1 MRVTSD
7 SIGLS
12 ALTAFVEGTARAHGE
27 GFFAALTRNLAQ
39 TLEVHDAVVT
49 EFIEPHK
56 VRTLACWSGG
66 RLIPNEERDVAGT
79 PCEAVLAG
87 EFRHH
92 LTGVARQYPK
102 WEKGADSY
110 IGMPLKSEG
119 GSVLGHLC
127 ARDAAPMPLSP
138 AQLLLFEAFGAS
150 AATELRRLRTE
161 RNARATEERLR
172 DLFEE
177 APIAYVLE
185 NLDSTFIRA
194 NRTAMRILGL
204 RPDEV
209 KGFKGASLVPDT
221 PDAQRRVREA
231 LVSVGAGTDTS
242 GVVLELRRKDNGK
255 PIFIQWWSRPDP
267 GGQYT
272 RTMFLDVTDR
282 ILMEREQSRLQA
294 ENLYL
299 QEEIKSVHNFEEIIG
314 ANAGLLRVLENVQ
327 RVAPTD
333 TSVLVCGETG
343 TGKELIARAIH
354 STSRRAGKPFI
365 KLNCAALPAGLVESE
380 LFGHERGAFSGAI
393 QKRIGRFELANN
405 GTIFLDEIGEMP
417 LDVQTKLLRVLQEYE
432 FERVGSSHTTK
443 VDVRVIAATNR
454 DLARAVCDG
463 SFRQDL
469 YYRLSVFPVTLPP
482 LRERR
487 EDIPLLV
494 RFFAQKYGPRVGRR
508 VESIDAA
515 TMQRL
520 VEYPWPGNI
529 RELENFIE
537 RALIL
542 TNSSVLHVGAETLG
556 PGAPLA
562 RPPSTLPAPPQ
573 PHAPLTSSAS
583 PPADT
588 PQPELTS
595 LAAVQR
601 EHILRVLQAAG
612 WVIEGGR
619 GAAAR
624 LGVKPATLRFR
635 MKKFGITRSGERS

>member
-1 MRVTSD
+1 MVSD
-7 SIGLS
+7 SIGLP
-12 ALTAFVEGTARAHGE
+12 ALTAFVEGTARAPGE

-39 TLEVHDAVVT
+39 MLEVRHATVT
-49 EFIEPHK
+49 ELVEPRK
-56 VRTLACWSGG
+56 VRTLARWSAGQ
-66 RLIPNEERDVAGT
+66 LIGNEERDVAGT
-79 PCEAVLAG
+79 PCEAVVAG

-92 LTGVARQYPK
+92 PSGVARQYPK
-102 WEKGADSY
+102 CETGADSY
-110 IGMPLKSEG
+110 IGMPLKSEAG
-119 GSVLGHLC
+119 AVLGHLC
-127 ARDAAPMPLSP
+127 AWDAAPMSLAP
-138 AQLLLFEAFGAS
+138 AQLLLFEAFAAS
-150 AATELRRLRTE
+150 AAAELRRLLTE
-161 RNARATEERLR
+161 RNTRATEERLR
-172 DLFEE
+172 DLFDE
-177 APIAYVLE
+177 APIAYVHE
-185 NLDSTFIRA
+185 DLDSRFIRA
-194 NRTAMRILGL
+194 NRTALRILGV
-204 RPDEV
+204 RPEEV
-209 KGFKGASLVPDT
+209 KGFRGLSLVPDT
-221 PDAQRRVREA
+221 PEAKRRAREA
-231 LVSVGAGTDTS
+231 FASIGAGTDTS
-242 GVVLELRRKDNGK
+242 GVVLELSRKDNGK
-255 PIFIQWWSRPDP
+255 PVFIQWWSRPDP
-267 GGQYT
+267 SGQYT
-272 RTMFLDVTDR
+272 RTMFVDITERV
-282 ILMEREQSRLQA
+282 LMEREQARLQA
-294 ENLYL
+294 ENVYL

-314 ANAGLLRVLENVQ
+314 ASAGLLRVLENV
-327 RVAPTD
+327 RLVAPTD
-333 TSVLVCGETG
+333 ASVLICGETG

-354 STSRRAGKPFI
+354 SASRRAGKPFI

-482 LRERR
+482 LRERL

-529 RELENFIE
+529 RELENLIE

-542 TNSSVLHVGAETLG
+542 ASSSVLHVGPEILG
-556 PGAPLA
+556 PATPLT
-562 RPPSTLPAPPQ
+562 RPPSTVPVAPPPQ
-573 PHAPLTSSAS
+573 TPASAPAAAATPPH
-583 PPADT
+583 
-588 PQPELTS
+588 ELTS
-595 LAAVQR
+595 LVAVQR
-601 EHILRVLQAAG
+601 EHILRVLQATG
-612 WVIEGGR
+612 WVIEGER
-619 GAAAR
+619 GAAAQ

-635 MKKFGITRSGERS
+635 MKKFGITRSVERS